1 MLSVKELLQKIDFKT
16 IYAVVCYIAIAF
28 ITVMHVGVLVESKH
42 LAQHVMNLAS
52 VFACIGY
59 ALFAITLPKD
69 SLGLIGLVFAALTSL
84 IWI

>member
-1 MLSVKELLQKIDFKT
+1 MKELLAKLDFKT
-16 IYAVVCYIAIAF
+16 IYAVACYIAIAF
-28 ITVMHVGVLVESKH
+28 IAVMHIGVLVETKH
-42 LAQHVMNLAS
+42 ITLHVMNLAS